1 MASACIGSGG
11 EMGDKGVR
19 SKMGGQ
25 SKRVISRASKVS
37 LAPTNYYSSGLD
49 LIAIVILSHG
59 RILQPHT
66 KSGIG
71 R

>member
-1 MASACIGSGG
+1 MDVCTESGG
-11 EMGDKGVR
+11 EAGDKGVR
-19 SKMGGQ
+19 SGGGQ

-37 LAPTNYYSSGLD
+37 LVPTNYCNSELD
-49 LIAIVILSHG
+49 LIALVILSHG

-66 KSGIG
+66 ESGIG